1 MNTLRTLLRL
11 SLTLSFSTLA
21 ACTVARGDTDAQDD
35 DENISSPTKAPI
47 IGASTAT
54 AYPEAALI
62 DMWSAGSS
70 YANYMCSGAV
80 IAPQVVL
87 TAGHCVQGTV
97 KWKITTPFA
106 GKQTVTTTTGA
117 TYDWDGSSGES
128 VNPNQHDIGL
138 IFLPTPITLSSYPS
152 LATASQLGK
161 NIRNIGR
168 IQDGTASNTALFY
181 GASVKTLDGSAQGYK
196 YDYYTNDIIQPGDS
210 GGPDIVDG
218 SSPHLIAAVN
228 SGAGSG
234 TQVLARVDLVYSWI
248 DSQVKAH
255 GGWASSG
262 GSSGGGTTPPPPPP
276 PPPPSGCSGTAEVES
291 NDSYTTPNALSGT
304 ACGSLGAGDQD
315 WYSWS
320 VGSTATAYDVK
331 LTGSSD
337 MQIQMWKNVGGS
349 YYSIANTSSTEI
361 NKTSNGAGT
370 YVVVVYSPS
379 GATGSYSLTLKK

>member
-1 MNTLRTLLRL
+1 MKTLRMLLRL
-11 SLTLSFSTLA
+11 SMSMSLCALA

-35 DENISSPTKAPI
+35 DENISHPTKAPI
-47 IGASTAT
+47 IGATTAT

-62 DMWSAGSS
+62 DMWSSGSS
-70 YANYMCSGAV
+70 YPNYICSGAV

-87 TAGHCVQGTV
+87 TAGHCVKGSV
-97 KWKITTPFA
+97 KWKVTTPFA
-106 GKQTVTTTTGA
+106 GKQTVTTTSSA

-128 VNPNQHDIGL
+128 VNPNQHDVGL
-138 IFLPTPITLSSYPS
+138 IFLSTPITLSAYPTVAS
-152 LATASQLGK
+152 TSQLGK

-168 IQDGTASNTALFY
+168 IQDGTASSTALFY
-181 GASVKTLDGSAQGYK
+181 GASVKTLDGANVGYK

-210 GGPDIVDG
+210 GGPDVVDG

-228 SGAGSG
+228 SGAGGS

-248 DSQVKAH
+248 DAQVKAH

-262 GSSGGGTTPPPPPP
+262 GSSGGTTPPPPPP
-276 PPPPSGCSGTAEVES
+276 PPTGCTGTAEKEP
-291 NDSYTTPNALSGT
+291 NDSYTAPNALSGA

-320 VGSTATAYDVK
+320 VGSTATAYDLK
-331 LTGSSD
+331 LAGSGD

-349 YYSIANTSSTEI
+349 YYSIANTTSTEI

-379 GATGSYSLTLKK
+379 GQTGSYSLSLAK